1 MATRKILLIVG
12 LLGLTIGLLVLLIV
26 GGIIGVA
33 FYSIGKSE
41 AAETAKTFLRNN
53 EILKKEIGDVRD
65 FGWFVTGNINV
76 QNNDGH
82 ATLRLK
88 VMGEQRIV
96 NATVEMIYS
105 NGGEWRVTAAHFQ
118 NKEGKTVD
126 LLNAYNARR
135 LLPTPI
141 T

>member
-1 MATRKILLIVG
+1 MATRKILIVVF
-12 LLGLTIGLLVLLIV
+12 LLALTIGGLVLLAV
-26 GGIIGVA
+26 GAVVGVA

-53 EILKKEIGDVRD
+53 EILKREIGDIKD
-65 FGWFVTGNINV
+65 FGWFVTGSINV

-82 ATLRLK
+82 AAINLK
-88 VMGEQRIV
+88 VIGAKQTG

-105 NGGEWRVTAAHFQ
+105 NGGEWRVTSAHFQ
-118 NKEGKTVD
+118 NGKGRTID
-126 LLNAYNARR
+126 LLNAYDALMFSQ
-135 LLPTPI
+135 LLT